1 VTFSTESR
9 AGRSATSATS
19 TVTRTRYST
28 ERSGVLVEAV
38 MWWTVAARRL
48 VQAWTSSVAFVRT
61 TVTPAGWLI
70 IGAAT
75 AGLAVGAAFRW
86 IELVVAGIAAM
97 VLLVLSVPFLFGAGS
112 YRIDLS
118 LTDERVVA
126 GTEVVG
132 TIAVQN
138 VGRRSAL
145 PGRLDIPVGAGLV
158 DVNVP
163 FLRPGAQM
171 TEALVVPAYRRGI
184 ILVGP
189 ATSVRG
195 DPLGILRRA
204 RTWADRNELY
214 VHPRTVVVPSTSAG
228 FIRDL
233 EGRPSTDIVDSDIS
247 FHAIREYAPGDSQRH
262 IHWKSTAKTGQLMVR
277 QYEETRR
284 SKLALVLSRRADEFA
299 TEDEFEMAV
308 SVVGSLGMRAIR
320 DGRDITVVTGADL
333 PEFVSRSVDATVTL
347 RSVTTRSLLDELA
360 GVESTPATT
369 PIEGVTALTAQETA
383 GLSIAFL
390 VVGSPVGVRRL
401 QAASLAVPLAAS
413 TVVVRCDPE
422 SVPSVRVLGSLT
434 IMTIG
439 ILDDLRQLLARGAA
453 S

>member
-1 VTFSTESR
+1 MTFSTESR
-9 AGRSATSATS
+9 AGRTATS

-28 ERSGVLVEAV
+28 ERSGALVEAV
-38 MWWTVAARRL
+38 MWWTVAARRIA
-48 VQAWTSSVAFVRT
+48 QAWRATIAFLRTS
-61 TVTPAGWLI
+61 VTPAGWLLF
-70 IGAAT
+70 AT
-75 AGLAVGAAFRW
+75 ATVGIAVGATFRW
-86 IELVVAGIAAM
+86 VELLVAGVAAI
-97 VLLVLSVPFLFGAGS
+97 VLLVLSVPFLFGAGA

-132 TIAVQN
+132 TIVVENA
-138 VGRRSAL
+138 GTRSAL
-145 PGRLDIPVGAGLV
+145 PGRLDIPVGSGLV

-163 FLRPGAQM
+163 FLRPGAVM
-171 TEALVVPAYRRGI
+171 TETLSVPAYRRGI
-184 ILVGP
+184 IPVGP

-204 RTWADRNELY
+204 RTWAERNELF
-214 VHPRTVVVPSTSAG
+214 VHPHTVAVPSTSAG

-299 TEDEFEMAV
+299 SEEEFEMAV
-308 SVVGSLGMRAIR
+308 SVVGSLGVRAIR
-320 DGRDITVVTGADL
+320 DGRDIEVVTGADL
-333 PEFVSRSVDATVTL
+333 PEFVSRSVEATTVL
-347 RSVTTRSLLDELA
+347 RSVTTRSLLDGLA
-360 GVESTPATT
+360 GVEVTPSTS
-369 PIEGVTALTAQETA
+369 PIEGVAALTAQEIA

-390 VVGSPVGVRRL
+390 VVGSTVALRRL
-401 QAASLAVPLAAS
+401 QAASLAFPVAAS

-422 SVPSVRVLGSLT
+422 SAPSVRVLGSLT
-434 IMTIG
+434 VMTIG